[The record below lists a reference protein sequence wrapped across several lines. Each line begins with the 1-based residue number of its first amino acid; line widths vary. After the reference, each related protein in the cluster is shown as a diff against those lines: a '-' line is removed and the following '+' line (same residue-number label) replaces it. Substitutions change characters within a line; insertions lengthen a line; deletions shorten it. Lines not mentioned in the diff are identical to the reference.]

1 MAGFGS
7 QLGSYSFIDPTG
19 TAVAELLAGND
30 VPAAYLEEWSDPRSV
45 RVGKP
50 FATVKEEVQLTKLR
64 YLE

>member
-1 MAGFGS
+1 
-7 QLGSYSFIDPTG
+7 
-19 TAVAELLAGND
+19 